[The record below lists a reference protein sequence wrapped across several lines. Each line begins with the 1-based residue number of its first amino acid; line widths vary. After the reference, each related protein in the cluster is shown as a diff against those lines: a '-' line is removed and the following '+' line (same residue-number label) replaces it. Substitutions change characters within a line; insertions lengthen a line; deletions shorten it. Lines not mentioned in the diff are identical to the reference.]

1 MEFTSVKPYRNGLR
15 LSTTVAVVLVIL
27 STFLIALRVEQVL
40 LDLAQARGTRTAQKF
55 SAAIEHGFQ
64 LGLGLYDQSNLEN
77 DLSRQA
83 EVDSAQRW
91 AALLNE
97 QGEIITQTGD
107 SVWFQQVKPVWTA
120 QLLGQH
126 GPRVPLVSRVSGSI
140 AFNGVPVTDTTGRVV
155 GVFWLVHD
163 RSGLRAEGGR
173 IIWQMLPQALL
184 AMLVLALLWG
194 AITFHWMKN
203 ARERLARAQAA
214 ILAADP
220 GQTAVAVMHQVDG
233 VTPLPGVHPRKGHEM
248 LLLGAA
254 LVSCVLVL
262 SGLVYAARDL
272 ARPLVL
278 SQVNENTTEVAQAAA
293 ARVNRALSLGIPA
306 AGLVGVD
313 GVFSQEL
320 KAAPEVAFL
329 ALRWN
334 DGQGA
339 QPVLVVQAGQSDE
352 LTRAA
357 RVGVADAG
365 ADGIFQQVRVP
376 LAHLGEVVAGTP
388 LAFVDRSITSIL
400 VDLLF
405 AVVVALVLI
414 RELLGRAWASSL
426 LKPLIGFEGAWQ
438 GWRLRALSDTAVHT
452 SASLLKD
459 IRAGVQDWS
468 AQLQQRID
476 RRSLAGVDIELVMVR
491 LVVFFT
497 ALSEELMR
505 PFFAVFASEVNPV
518 ALGMSPTMLAG
529 LPVAVFMLTLAIA
542 QPLGPWIVRHVEVRR
557 ALALSA
563 LWGAGLLAATALTR
577 DGLILVLLRGLS
589 GITYG
594 LMLILAQTL
603 IVRITSQAQRA
614 RGLVEV
620 SAAIVAAGV
629 CGPALGGLIAERAGH
644 VATLLVC
651 AACMGVSALSAWF
664 LAPIPTSSAEA
675 MPTPGN
681 WHAMLAVMRQYRVMA
696 VTWFAAVPAR
706 LAAAALLVVVTPL
719 YLLEIGQPVTISG
732 RVLLLYFLCF
742 MITAPLAA
750 RWSDLSQ
757 RRKPWIVLGC
767 ALSAA
772 ACLALPLISGVWG
785 AAVCC
790 GLLGVAQ
797 ALLSAPQLALV
808 TEAFDGQES
817 ADRSQGATPEQALAA
832 FRLIERVGS
841 VVAPFVVAAA
851 VSQLGLTGAVGAIGL
866 LLAVGTVGVWIGLW
880 GYQDAADRT

>member
-1 MEFTSVKPYRNGLR
+1 MEFTSVRPYRNGLR

-40 LDLAQARGTRTAQKF
+40 LDLAQARGSRTAQKF
-55 SAAIEHGFQ
+55 AAAIEHGFQ
-64 LGLGLYDQSNLEN
+64 LGLGLYDQSNLGT
-77 DLSRQA
+77 DLARQA
-83 EVDSAQRW
+83 EVDTAQRW

-97 QGEIITQTGD
+97 QGEVIVQAGD
-107 SVWFQQVKPVWTA
+107 EAWASQVKAVWTA

-155 GVFWLVHD
+155 GALWLVHD
-163 RSGLRAEGGR
+163 RTALRAEGGR
-173 IIWQMLPQALL
+173 IIWQMVPQALL
-184 AMLVLALLWG
+184 ALLVLAVLWG
-194 AITFHWMKN
+194 GITFQWMKD
-203 ARERLARAQAA
+203 ARERLGRAEAA
-214 ILAADP
+214 VRNLDER
-220 GQTAVAVMHQVDG
+220 QTAVALVHQVDG
-233 VTPLPGVHPRKGHEM
+233 GGIASGASPRKGHEM

-254 LVSCVLVL
+254 LLSCLLVL
-262 SGLVYAARDL
+262 SYLVYAARDL

-278 SQVNENTTEVAQAAA
+278 SQVSENTTEVAQAAA
-293 ARVNRALSLGIPA
+293 ARIQRALSLGIPP

-313 GVFSQEL
+313 VVFTQEL

-329 ALRWN
+329 ALR
-334 DGQGA
+334 
-339 QPVLVVQAGQSDE
+339 QPEGPGVQSVLVSQAGLSAELVQAA
-352 LTRAA
+352 RA
-357 RVGVADAG
+357 GVSG
-365 ADGIFQQVRVP
+365 AHEDGIFQRVQVPVIP
-376 LAHLGEVVAGTP
+376 QGMVVAGTP

-414 RELLGRAWASSL
+414 RELLGRAWESSL

-438 GWRLRALSDTAVHT
+438 GWRLRALSDTAAQA
-452 SASLLKD
+452 SMSLLKD
-459 IRAGVQDWS
+459 IRADVQAWS
-468 AQLQQRID
+468 AQLQQRLE
-476 RRSLAGVDIELVMVR
+476 RRSLAGVDVELVMVR

-557 ALALSA
+557 ALAWSA
-563 LWGAGLLAATALTR
+563 LWGGALLVATALTR
-577 DGLILVLLRGLS
+577 DGAVLVGLRGLS

-651 AACMGVSALSAWF
+651 AACMGVSALCAWF
-664 LAPIPTSSAEA
+664 LAPIPASSGES

-808 TEAFDGQES
+808 TEAFDGQVS
-817 ADRSQGATPEQALAA
+817 GDRPQGASPEQALAA

-880 GYQDAADRT
+880 GYQDAADRI

>member
-40 LDLAQARGTRTAQKF
+40 LDLAQARASRTAQKF
-55 SAAIEHGFQ
+55 AAAIEHGFQ
-64 LGLGLYDQSNLEN
+64 LGLGLYDQSNLQT
-77 DLSRQA
+77 DLARQA
-83 EVDSAQRW
+83 EVDPAQRW

-97 QGEIITQTGD
+97 QGDIITRSGD
-107 SVWFQQVKPVWTA
+107 DAWNRQVNRVWTA

-126 GPRVPLVSRVSGSI
+126 GPRVSLVSRVSGSL
-140 AFNGVPVTDTTGRVV
+140 AFSGVPVTDTTGRVV

-163 RSGLRAEGGR
+163 RSALRAEGGR
-173 IIWQMLPQALL
+173 IIWQMVPQALL

-194 AITFHWMKN
+194 GITFQWMKD
-203 ARERLARAQAA
+203 ARERLGRAEAA
-214 ILAADP
+214 VRAPDA
-220 GQTAVAVMHQVDG
+220 GQTALAVVHQVDG
-233 VTPLPGVHPRKGHEM
+233 GVPVSGARPRKGHEM

-254 LVSCVLVL
+254 LLSCVLVL
-262 SGLVYAARDL
+262 SYLVYAARDL

-278 SQVNENTTEVAQAAA
+278 AQVSENTTEVAQAAA
-293 ARVNRALSLGIPA
+293 ARVQRALSLGIPP

-313 GVFSQEL
+313 EVFTQEL

-329 ALRWN
+329 ALRLPE
-334 DGQGA
+334 GPGVR
-339 QPVLVVQAGQSDE
+339 PVLVAQPGLAAELAQAAQ
-352 LTRAA
+352 R
-357 RVGVADAG
+357 G
-365 ADGIFQQVRVP
+365 ALGPQEDGIFQRAQVPVDP
-376 LAHLGEVVAGTP
+376 SGGVVAGTP

-414 RELLGRAWASSL
+414 RELLGRAWEASL
-426 LKPLIGFEGAWQ
+426 LKPLIGFESAWQ
-438 GWRLRALSDTAVHT
+438 GWRLRALSDTAAQA
-452 SASLLKD
+452 SAALLAD

-468 AQLQQRID
+468 AQLQQRLD

-557 ALALSA
+557 ALAVSA
-563 LWGAGLLAATALTR
+563 LWGAVLLVVTALTR
-577 DGLILVLLRGLS
+577 DGVLLVGLRGLS

-644 VATLLVC
+644 VVTLLVC
-651 AACMGVSALSAWF
+651 AACMGVAALSAWL
-664 LAPIPTSSAEA
+664 LAPIPPASNEA

-808 TEAFDGQES
+808 TEAFDDQTAGE
-817 ADRSQGATPEQALAA
+817 RPQGATPEQALAA